1 MRWCQRK
8 RVHSIL
14 YLCTDDKHNKQALL
28 DKPSII
34 HKWIVLDGSS
44 SILWADNM
52 NQLLS
57 DVKVLSLANGQK
69 ITLKGTNIISIIC
82 ELTPV
87 QL

>member
-1 MRWCQRK
+1 M
-8 RVHSIL
+8 
-14 YLCTDDKHNKQALL
+14 CTDDKHNKQTLL

-69 ITLKGTNIISIIC
+69 ITLKGTNIIPIIC